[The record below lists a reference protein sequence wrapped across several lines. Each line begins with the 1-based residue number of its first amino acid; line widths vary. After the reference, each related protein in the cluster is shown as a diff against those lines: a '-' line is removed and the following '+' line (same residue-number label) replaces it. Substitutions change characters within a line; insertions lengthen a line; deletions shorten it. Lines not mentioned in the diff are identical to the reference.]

1 MSACVITIHQTS
13 DVFETPSMFYA
24 NIQQG
29 TLRIGD
35 MLNNN
40 SLEVGR
46 VNCIVLKGNS
56 LEAATAG
63 YEVLLSVS
71 TDLEYS
77 QFCENGK
84 LCVVEL

>member
-1 MSACVITIHQTS
+1 MSACVITIHQSS

-24 NIQQG
+24 SIRQG

-35 MLNNN
+35 MLNANN
-40 SLEVGR
+40 MQIGR

-56 LEAATAG
+56 LEAATPG

-77 QFCENGK
+77 QFCENGE
-84 LCVVEL
+84 LCVL